1 MARLTTMMLV
11 LVTALLALLAASARG
26 AARPDSAGIVEMVNG
41 LAYGATN
48 RPGGRRGM
56 WGVAAPAAEGA
67 ARRRAGES
75 GVEEKEG
82 EGEGAGGESGAAA
95 SEGGIPYGSVTGR
108 VAEYYRSRGDPL
120 GNSLLDDLLQVNNQV
135 LIL

>member
-41 LAYGATN
+41 LAYG
-48 RPGGRRGM
+48 
-56 WGVAAPAAEGA
+56 
-67 ARRRAGES
+67 
-75 GVEEKEG
+75 
-82 EGEGAGGESGAAA
+82 
-95 SEGGIPYGSVTGR
+95 GIPYGSVTGR